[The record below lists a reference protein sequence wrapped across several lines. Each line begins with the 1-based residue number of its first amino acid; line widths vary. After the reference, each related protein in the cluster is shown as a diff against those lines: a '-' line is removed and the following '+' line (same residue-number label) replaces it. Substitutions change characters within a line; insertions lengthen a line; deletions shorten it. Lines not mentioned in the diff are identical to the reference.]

1 MRKAV
6 FLDRDGTINVEKGYL
21 YRIKDFEYINGV
33 VEALH
38 LLQKMGYTLVIIT
51 NQSGIARGY
60 YAEETFLSL
69 TRWMVSDLQQK
80 GIPVAGVY
88 YCPHHPEG
96 KILQYRKECLC
107 RKPGTAMFDQ
117 ASRDFAIAMEKS
129 YMVGDRASDIL
140 AGQNMGLKTILVES
154 GYGTK
159 RLEQPVAPDQVVK
172 DLRNVAALLPVW

>member
-1 MRKAV
+1 MKPGKRPAV
-6 FLDRDGTINVEKGYL
+6 FLDRDGVLTEEKSYVTSIKDLSVFFYARECIQKIHEKGY
-21 YRIKDFEYINGV
+21 YAIV
-33 VEALH
+33 
-38 LLQKMGYTLVIIT
+38 IT
-51 NQSGIARGY
+51 NQSGVARGFFD
-60 YAEETFLSL
+60 EETLRKMNTWL
-69 TRWMVSDLQQK
+69 IEET
-80 GIPVAGVY
+80 GVDQIY

-107 RKPGTAMFDQ
+107 RKPGTAMFNQ

>member
-1 MRKAV
+1 MKPGKRPAV
-6 FLDRDGTINVEKGYL
+6 FLDRDGVLTEEKSYVTSIKDLSVFFYTRESIQKIHEKGY
-21 YRIKDFEYINGV
+21 YAIV
-33 VEALH
+33 
-38 LLQKMGYTLVIIT
+38 IT
-51 NQSGIARGY
+51 NQSGVARGFFD
-60 YAEETFLSL
+60 EETLRKMNTWL
-69 TRWMVSDLQQK
+69 IEET
-80 GIPVAGVY
+80 GVDQIY

-96 KILQYRKECLC
+96 RILQYRKECLC
-107 RKPGTAMFDQ
+107 RKPGTAMFNQ

-172 DLRNVAALLPVW
+172 DLRSVAALLPVW

>member
-1 MRKAV
+1 MNTW
-6 FLDRDGTINVEKGYL
+6 L
-21 YRIKDFEYINGV
+21 
-33 VEALH
+33 
-38 LLQKMGYTLVIIT
+38 M
-51 NQSGIARGY
+51 
-60 YAEETFLSL
+60 EET
-69 TRWMVSDLQQK
+69 
-80 GIPVAGVY
+80 GVDQIY

>member
-1 MRKAV
+1 MKPGKRPAV
-6 FLDRDGTINVEKGYL
+6 FLDRDGVLTEEKSYVTSIKDLSVFFYIRESIQKIHEKGY
-21 YRIKDFEYINGV
+21 YAIV
-33 VEALH
+33 
-38 LLQKMGYTLVIIT
+38 IT
-51 NQSGIARGY
+51 NQSGVARGFFD
-60 YAEETFLSL
+60 EETLRKMNTWL
-69 TRWMVSDLQQK
+69 IEET
-80 GIPVAGVY
+80 GVDQIY

-172 DLRNVAALLPVW
+172 DLRSVAALLPVW